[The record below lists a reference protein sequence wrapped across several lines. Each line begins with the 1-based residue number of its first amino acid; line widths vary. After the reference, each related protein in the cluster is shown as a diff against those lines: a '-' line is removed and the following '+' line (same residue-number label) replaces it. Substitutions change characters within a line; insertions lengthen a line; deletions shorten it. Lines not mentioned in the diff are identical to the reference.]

1 VFLAVVRF
9 QFVRHEIKS
18 IPHLNSSTIFP
29 ASLCRAPE
37 FGSSEGVLRQ
47 LGLLVR
53 VKPCMKT
60 QITGNFLR
68 AFVFLASSIVLNFAP
83 AWSQTKVDYKAV
95 SILQPM
101 KDTAPTPEF
110 NLTTPDGRKISLKD
124 FRGKIVLLNFWASW
138 CVPCREEM
146 PAMEKLY
153 QEYKQKNFVVL
164 AVAVKDRKQDAVDF
178 VKELKL
184 TYPIAL
190 DPEAQVGS
198 LYGAWGLPATYLIGP
213 NGEGLARGWGPAEW
227 YGNGARKL
235 IKDLTDGKR

>member
-1 VFLAVVRF
+1 MFLAVVRF
-9 QFVRHEIKS
+9 KFVRHEIKS
-18 IPHLNSSTIFP
+18 IPHLNSSAIFL

-37 FGSSEGVLRQ
+37 FGASEGVLRR

-60 QITGNFLR
+60 QITGDFLR
-68 AFVFLASSIVLNFAP
+68 VFVFFGSSIVLSFAP

-95 SILQPM
+95 PILQPM

-110 NLTTPDGRKISLKD
+110 
-124 FRGKIVLLNFWASW
+124 FWASW

-153 QEYKQKNFVVL
+153 QEYKPKNFVVL
-164 AVAVKDRKQDAVDF
+164 AVAVKDRKQDTVDF
-178 VKELKL
+178 VKELKI

-227 YGNGARKL
+227 YSNGARKL